1 MLLNKNGTELIAV
14 PSASGDFTIPNS
26 VTSIGQRSFSYCTG
40 LTSVTIPDS
49 VTSIEPRAFLSCTG
63 LTSIIIPDS
72 VTSIGIQVFQSCTGL
87 TSITIPNTVT
97 SIESSAFRDCSS
109 LTSIIIPDS
118 VTSIGGNAFYQCTG
132 LTSIIIPDS
141 VTSIGGS
148 AFRYCTN
155 LESIRFQ
162 SMAAPT
168 IGQDA
173 FSQISSDAII
183 TYRHGATGYLTGY
196 SGVPTQEAA
205 AGEFGLYTYEIN
217 TDGVSVTI
225 TYYSVNATGALV
237 IPDSVDGRSVTSIGE
252 RAFWNCTGLT
262 SITIPDS
269 VTSIGSSAFYQCTG
283 LTSIIIPDSVTS
295 IGNYAFQNCSSLIS
309 ISIGN
314 SVTSIGTYAFS
325 GCTGLTSI
333 IIPDSVTSIGNSAFQ
348 SCTGLTSITIPDS
361 VTSIG
366 DQAFAGC
373 TGLTSATIGNSVTSI
388 GSNAFNNCS
397 SLRSIIIPDISANYI
412 ASLPDVT
419 FIFVNTLVDALKND
433 PDFIAA
439 VAQAMLAAE
448 NNSGFAT
455 KEELPL
461 VEQAGIDQ
469 VLADPASYELATSAE
484 VASSFT
490 AGQDDVLSDPA
501 SYDLYDEASIME
513 VNVATPL
520 LSMTNVENQAE
531 IEFAIESSDDLQTW
545 TVNERILRT
554 VEGQGD
560 KYFVRVTAGAP
571 YINPDVLVYAHPTLG
586 DILTNAEGY
595 VLYGFTFNS
604 AGQDPAYTGSSWNFV
619 AATATP
625 EPDAGVT
632 ATLAGATF
640 GNVSGGPWLTVNGLP
655 AYTYPLDTAPYQANG
670 SGSGDVWFTLNPDG
684 SLNTL

>member
-1 MLLNKNGTELIAV
+1 M
-14 PSASGDFTIPNS
+14 PCASVHQMRHLVI
-26 VTSIGQRSFSYCTG
+26 
-40 LTSVTIPDS
+40 
-49 VTSIEPRAFLSCTG
+49 FLSIA
-63 LTSIIIPDS
+63 L
-72 VTSIGIQVFQSCTGL
+72 L
-87 TSITIPNTVT
+87 
-97 SIESSAFRDCSS
+97 
-109 LTSIIIPDS
+109 
-118 VTSIGGNAFYQCTG
+118 GNAG
-132 LTSIIIPDS
+132 
-141 VTSIGGS
+141 
-148 AFRYCTN
+148 
-155 LESIRFQ
+155 
-162 SMAAPT
+162 AAV
-168 IGQDA
+168 
-173 FSQISSDAII
+173 S
-183 TYRHGATGYLTGY
+183 
-196 SGVPTQEAA
+196 
-205 AGEFGLYTYEIN
+205 GLYTYEIN
-217 TDGVSVTI
+217 SDNASVTI
-225 TYYSVNATGALV
+225 TDYPTTETGALV
-237 IPDSVDGRSVTSIGE
+237 IVDTLGEYPVTSIGSS
-252 RAFWNCTGLT
+252 AFYDCSSLT

-269 VTSIGSSAFYQCTG
+269 VTSIGSSAFQSCFSLTSIIIPISVTSIGDAAFQNCSSLGSVTIPDSVTSLGQGAFAYCTNLVSILLEPMAAPTIEASTFDGISGAYIQYPFGATGYAASYGGVWTQEAAYPTFGLYSYSVNPDNVSVTITGYPTNATGAIEIPAIIDGRSVTIIGGTAFWNCTG

-295 IGNYAFQNCSSLIS
+295 IIEGFMSGAFLGCTGLTS
-309 ISIGN
+309 ITIGN
-314 SVTSIGTYAFS
+314 SVTSIGTSAFS
-325 GCTGLTSI
+325 YCSNL
-333 IIPDSVTSIGNSAFQ
+333 A
-348 SCTGLTSITIPDS
+348 SITIPDS

-366 DQAFAGC
+366 DGAFSGC
-373 TGLTSATIGNSVTSI
+373 TGLTSITIGNSVTSI
-388 GSNAFNNCS
+388 GYGAFSGCTGLASATMGNSVTSIGS
-397 SLRSIIIPDISANYI
+397 SAFYDCTSLTSITIPSSSVDYLDSFAPLEN
-412 ASLPDVT
+412 LT
-419 FIFVNTLVDALKND
+419 FIFVDSIVDALKND

-670 SGSGDVWFTLNPDG
+670 HGSGDVWFTLNPDG
-684 SLNTL
+684 SLNTP